1 MNTMSTGLYGV
12 LIAMTL
18 TGLASAAEINLYSG
32 RHYDADAQLYA
43 EFEAKT
49 GIKVNV
55 IEGKADELVARIEA
69 EGDASPADIFFTADA
84 GNLWRAEEK
93 GLLQPVES
101 EALAAA
107 VPAEYR
113 DPGNQWF
120 GFSRRARIIFI
131 AKDAIDPALVQT
143 YADLAR
149 PELKGKLCMRSGS
162 AIYNLSLLGGLIE
175 KVGPEKAEE
184 WAKGVAGN
192 LAKPPQGGDSDQIKS
207 LAAGE
212 CAVTVANTYYF
223 VRFLASDKPEDKAI
237 AEKVQWIFPD
247 QAGDGA
253 HVNISGAGVAKHAP
267 NRAEAV
273 QFLEFLASPEAQVY
287 FAKGNNEY
295 PVAGG
300 ETGNPALDQLGPFKA
315 DALNVA
321 AYGRNQKAA
330 QEIMDRVG
338 WK

>member
-1 MNTMSTGLYGV
+1 MTLMSKGFHGALV
-12 LIAMTL
+12 AMAL
-18 TGLASAAEINLYSG
+18 TGLSSAAEVNLYSG

-43 EFEAKT
+43 GFEAKT

-69 EGDASPADIFFTADA
+69 EGEASPADVFFTADA

-93 GLLQPVES
+93 GLFQAVDS
-101 EALAAA
+101 EALKAAI
-107 VPAEYR
+107 PAAYR
-113 DPGNQWF
+113 DPNNQWF
-120 GFSRRARIIFI
+120 GFSRRARIIYV
-131 AKDAIDPALVQT
+131 AKGAIDPALVQT

-149 PELKGKLCMRSGS
+149 PELKGRLCMRSGS
-162 AIYNLSLLGGLIE
+162 NIYNLSLLGGMIE
-175 KVGPEKAEE
+175 KIGAEKAEA
-184 WAKGVAGN
+184 WAKGVVDN
-192 LAKPPQGGDSDQIKS
+192 LAKEPAGGDSDQIKS

-212 CAVTVANTYYF
+212 CAVTIANTYYF
-223 VRFLASDKPEDKAI
+223 VRFLSSDKPEDTAV
-237 AEKVQWIFPD
+237 ADKVQWIFPD

-253 HVNISGAGVAKHAP
+253 HVNISGAGVTKYAP
-267 NRAEAV
+267 NRDAAV
-273 QFLEFLASPEAQVY
+273 QFLEYLASPEAQVY

-300 ETGNPALDQLGPFKA
+300 ETGNAALDQLGAFKA
-315 DALNVA
+315 DTLNVA

-330 QEIMDRVG
+330 QEIMDRAG